1 MKKTI
6 GLLAICGTA
15 AMLSLQAFANSAPL
29 QPEATIQDQCTPE
42 SKTAWYTEFTK
53 DLKTDQ
59 AKAYELAKKYLA
71 CPSAAGEEQITSYLK
86 NFVTKYE
93 KASRKDQVY
102 DLVYNKKDYAK
113 AFELGKQLVAEEPD
127 NLRVLIDLSNAGYAS
142 RKVES
147 YNADTLAYAQK
158 AIQLIESGKTLEN
171 WTPYTSK
178 DEALG
183 YLYYTV
189 GLLNAQKNPAGGL
202 TSVIKAAQFDGGI
215 KKLAST
221 YAFIA
226 GAYEAGQ
233 YAKLSADYKTKF
245 EGKDESPESKL
256 ALENINQVVD
266 RMVDAYARAVALA
279 GNDPQKAVWM
289 ESLTTWYKFRHNQSD
304 AGLTEMIAS
313 VMSKPLPPEPTP
325 ITTLPAAAPTTN
337 PASGSMNSSGSN
349 PAAGSVSAPS
359 VANKPGGTSAA
370 STSAP
375 PTTTTQP
382 GKATAPANSP
392 PTKSTKPSG
401 TKPKPRRNHRH

>member
-6 GLLAICGTA
+6 GSLAICATV
-15 AMLSLQAFANSAPL
+15 AMLSLQAFANRASL

-71 CPSAAGEEQITSYLK
+71 CPSVAAEEQITNYLK

-93 KASRKDQVY
+93 KASRKDQVS

-113 AFELGKQLVAEEPD
+113 AFELGKQILAEEPD

-142 RKVES
+142 RKVETN
-147 YNADTLAYAQK
+147 NADTLAYAKK
-158 AIQLIESGKTLEN
+158 AIELIESGKAPEN
-171 WTPYTSK
+171 WTPYKSK

-189 GLLNAQKNPAGGL
+189 GLLNAQKNPAEGL
-202 TSVIKAAQFDGGI
+202 TSVIKAAQFQGEI
-215 KKLAST
+215 SKLAST

-233 YAKLSADYKTKF
+233 YAKLYADYKAKF

-266 RMVDAYARAVALA
+266 RMIDAYARAVALA

-325 ITTLPAAAPTTN
+325 ITSLPAATPTTN
-337 PASGSMNSSGSN
+337 PASGSMSSSGSK
-349 PAAGSVSAPS
+349 PAAGTAPS
-359 VANKPGGTSAA
+359 GANTPAGTSSASANTPAA
-370 STSAP
+370 
-375 PTTTTQP
+375 TTTQP
-382 GKATAPANSP
+382 GKAPANSTP
-392 PTKSTKPSG
+392 SKATKPG
-401 TKPKPRRNHRH
+401 GPTKPKPKRNHRH

>member
-113 AFELGKQLVAEEPD
+113 AFELGKQIIAEEPD

-142 RKVES
+142 RKVET

-382 GKATAPANSP
+382 GKGTAPANST

-401 TKPKPRRNHRH
+401 TKPRPRRNHRH

>member
-1 MKKTI
+1 
-6 GLLAICGTA
+6 
-15 AMLSLQAFANSAPL
+15 MLSLQAFANSAPL

-113 AFELGKQLVAEEPD
+113 AFELGKQIITEEPD

-142 RKVES
+142 RKVET
-147 YNADTLAYAQK
+147 YNADTLTYAQK

-189 GLLNAQKNPAGGL
+189 GLLNAQKNPAEGL
-202 TSVIKAAQFDGGI
+202 TAVIKAAQFDGGI

-233 YAKLSADYKTKF
+233 YSKLSADYKTKF

-349 PAAGSVSAPS
+349 PAAAGTSSAP
-359 VANKPGGTSAA
+359 TSAQ
-370 STSAP
+370 

-382 GKATAPANSP
+382 GKATAPANST

>member
-113 AFELGKQLVAEEPD
+113 AFEMGKQIIAEEQD

-142 RKVES
+142 RKVET

-189 GLLNAQKNPAGGL
+189 GLLSAEKYPAEGL

-337 PASGSMNSSGSN
+337 PASGSMNSPGSK
-349 PAAGSVSAPS
+349 PAAGNVAPS
-359 VANKPGGTSAA
+359 GANTPTGASAA

-382 GKATAPANSP
+382 DKATAPANST